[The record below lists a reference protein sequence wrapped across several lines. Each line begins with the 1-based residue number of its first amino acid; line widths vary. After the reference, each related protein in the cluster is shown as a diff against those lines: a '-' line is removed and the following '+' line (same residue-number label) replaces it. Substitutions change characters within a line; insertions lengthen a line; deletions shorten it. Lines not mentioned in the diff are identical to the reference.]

1 MEPLKKLLINIF
13 GPKSDPWTHAR
24 ALRIGKKILKGIF
37 ILNIVLFV
45 LAVKYGEDAT
55 FALCGWFIVANLMVV
70 IIIKFKDY
78 NFIAEVIINGND
90 ICFEL
95 PEEVIVVSKD
105 DIKEM
110 IYILYEVRV
119 YLKNG
124 KRLYADRKF
133 CPPYVVADGRK
144 HQGIR
149 AEDFVG
155 VKFIMREEDTRLE
168 DSRC

>member
-1 MEPLKKLLINIF
+1 MEPLKRLLINIF

-24 ALRIGKKILKGIF
+24 ALRIGKKILKAIF

-155 VKFIMREEDTRLE
+155 VKFIMREEDTTFR
-168 DSRC
+168 R

>member
-1 MEPLKKLLINIF
+1 MESLKKLLINIF
-13 GPKSDPWTHAR
+13 GPKSDPMATHAR

-37 ILNIVLFV
+37 ILNIVFFV
-45 LAVKYGEDAT
+45 LAVKYGGDAT
-55 FALCGWFIVANLMVV
+55 FALCGWFIVANLMIV

-124 KRLYADRKF
+124 KRLYADRRF

-144 HQGIR
+144 RQGVQR
-149 AEDFVG
+149 QKTLWV
-155 VKFIMREEDTRLE
+155 
-168 DSRC
+168 

>member
-1 MEPLKKLLINIF
+1 MNCKKLMLQTIHMGADIDWLDKNGLAPVEYACIYENY
-13 GPKSDPWTHAR
+13 D
-24 ALRIGKKILKGIF
+24 LLKILVNAGCKINWKDHNS
-37 ILNIVLFV
+37 LCLY
-45 LAVKYGEDAT
+45 LAARNEYKLLW
-55 FALCGWFIVANLMVV
+55 ALIQRGL
-70 IIIKFKDY
+70 D
-78 NFIAEVIINGND
+78 INVDTYRGSTALYWAVQ
-90 ICFEL
+90 EK
-95 PEEVIVVSKD
+95 IVVSKD

-155 VKFIMREEDTRLE
+155 VKFIMREEDTTFR
-168 DSRC
+168 R

>member
-24 ALRIGKKILKGIF
+24 ALRIGTKILKGIF
-37 ILNIVLFV
+37 ILNIVFFV
-45 LAVKYGEDAT
+45 LAVKYGGDAT
-55 FALCGWFIVANLMVV
+55 FALCGWFIVANSMVV

-155 VKFIMREEDTRLE
+155 VKFIMREEDTTFR
-168 DSRC
+168 R

>member
-37 ILNIVLFV
+37 ILNIVFFV
-45 LAVKYGEDAT
+45 LAVKYGGDAT
-55 FALCGWFIVANLMVV
+55 FALCGWFIVANLMIV
-70 IIIKFKDY
+70 IIIRFKDY

-133 CPPYVVADGRK
+133 CPPYVRK

-155 VKFIMREEDTRLE
+155 VKFIMREEDTTFR
-168 DSRC
+168 R

>member
-1 MEPLKKLLINIF
+1 MESLKKLLINIF

-37 ILNIVLFV
+37 ILNIVFFV
-45 LAVKYGEDAT
+45 LAVKYGGDAT
-55 FALCGWFIVANLMVV
+55 FALCGWFIVANLLIV

-155 VKFIMREEDTRLE
+155 VKFIMREEDTTFR
-168 DSRC
+168 R

>member
-1 MEPLKKLLINIF
+1 MEPLKRLLINIF

-37 ILNIVLFV
+37 ILNIVFFV
-45 LAVKYGEDAT
+45 LAVKYGGDAT
-55 FALCGWFIVANLMVV
+55 FALCGWFIVANLMIV

-155 VKFIMREEDTRLE
+155 VKFIMREEDTTFR
-168 DSRC
+168 R

>member
-1 MEPLKKLLINIF
+1 MESLKKLLINIF

-37 ILNIVLFV
+37 IINIVFFV
-45 LAVKYGEDAT
+45 LAVKYGGDAT
-55 FALCGWFIVANLMVV
+55 FALCGWFIVANLMIV

-155 VKFIMREEDTRLE
+155 VKFIMREEDTTFR
-168 DSRC
+168 R

>member
-1 MEPLKKLLINIF
+1 MESLKKLLINIF

-37 ILNIVLFV
+37 ILNIVFFV
-45 LAVKYGEDAT
+45 LAVKYGGDAT
-55 FALCGWFIVANLMVV
+55 FALCGWFIVANLMIV

-149 AEDFVG
+149 GEDFVG
-155 VKFIMREEDTRLE
+155 VKFIMREEDTTFR
-168 DSRC
+168 R

>member
-55 FALCGWFIVANLMVV
+55 FALCGCFIVANLMVV

-133 CPPYVVADGRK
+133 CPPYVV
-144 HQGIR
+144 
-149 AEDFVG
+149 DFVG
-155 VKFIMREEDTRLE
+155 VKFIMREEDTTFR
-168 DSRC
+168 R

>member
-37 ILNIVLFV
+37 ILNIVFFV
-45 LAVKYGEDAT
+45 LAVKYGGDAT
-55 FALCGWFIVANLMVV
+55 FALCGWFIVANLMIV

-155 VKFIMREEDTRLE
+155 IKFIMREEDTTFR
-168 DSRC
+168 R

>member
-1 MEPLKKLLINIF
+1 MEPLKRLLINIF

-70 IIIKFKDY
+70 IIINFKDY

-155 VKFIMREEDTRLE
+155 VKFIMREEDTTFR
-168 DSRC
+168 R

>member
-1 MEPLKKLLINIF
+1 MESLKKLLINIF

-37 ILNIVLFV
+37 ILNIVFFV
-45 LAVKYGEDAT
+45 LAVKYGGDAT
-55 FALCGWFIVANLMVV
+55 FALCGWFIVANLMIV

-95 PEEVIVVSKD
+95 PEEIIVVSKD

-155 VKFIMREEDTRLE
+155 VKFIMREEDTTFR
-168 DSRC
+168 R

>member
-1 MEPLKKLLINIF
+1 MESLKKLLINIF

-37 ILNIVLFV
+37 ILNIVFFV
-45 LAVKYGEDAT
+45 LAVKYGGDAT
-55 FALCGWFIVANLMVV
+55 FALCGWFIVANLMIV

-155 VKFIMREEDTRLE
+155 VKFIMREEDTTFIR
-168 DSRC
+168 

>member
-155 VKFIMREEDTRLE
+155 VKFIMREEDTTFR
-168 DSRC
+168 R

>member
-1 MEPLKKLLINIF
+1 MEPLKRLLINIF

-24 ALRIGKKILKGIF
+24 GLRIGMKILKGIS
-37 ILNIVLFV
+37 ILNIALLV
-45 LAVKYGEDAT
+45 LAVKYGGDAT
-55 FALCGWFIVANLMVV
+55 FALCGWFIVANLM
-70 IIIKFKDY
+70 IAMIIKFKDY

-155 VKFIMREEDTRLE
+155 VKFIMREEDTTFR
-168 DSRC
+168 R

>member
-37 ILNIVLFV
+37 ILNIVFFV
-45 LAVKYGEDAT
+45 LAVKYGGDAT

-78 NFIAEVIINGND
+78 NFIVEVIINGND

-155 VKFIMREEDTRLE
+155 VKFIMREEDTTFR
-168 DSRC
+168 R

>member
-1 MEPLKKLLINIF
+1 MEPLKKLLINIL

-24 ALRIGKKILKGIF
+24 GLRISKKILKGIF
-37 ILNIVLFV
+37 ALNIVLLLMSV
-45 LAVKYGEDAT
+45 RYGGDAT
-55 FALCGWFIVANLMVV
+55 FALCGWLIVANLMIV

-124 KRLYADRKF
+124 RRLYAYRNF

-155 VKFIMREEDTRLE
+155 VKFIMREEDTTFR
-168 DSRC
+168 R

>member
-1 MEPLKKLLINIF
+1 MESLKKLLINIF
-13 GPKSDPWTHAR
+13 GPMSDPWTHAR
-24 ALRIGKKILKGIF
+24 ALRIGKKILKGIS
-37 ILNIVLFV
+37 ILNIVFFV
-45 LAVKYGEDAT
+45 LAVKYGGDAT
-55 FALCGWFIVANLMVV
+55 FALCGWFIVANLMIV

-155 VKFIMREEDTRLE
+155 VKFIMREEDTTFR
-168 DSRC
+168 R

>member
-1 MEPLKKLLINIF
+1 MEPLKRLLINIF

-155 VKFIMREEDTRLE
+155 VKFIMKEEDTTFR
-168 DSRC
+168 R

>member
-1 MEPLKKLLINIF
+1 MEPLKRLLINIF

-24 ALRIGKKILKGIF
+24 GLRISKKILKGIF

-155 VKFIMREEDTRLE
+155 VKFIMREEDTTFR
-168 DSRC
+168 R

>member
-37 ILNIVLFV
+37 ILNIVFFV
-45 LAVKYGEDAT
+45 LAVKYGGDAT
-55 FALCGWFIVANLMVV
+55 FALCGWFIVANLMIV

-149 AEDFVG
+149 AEDFVS
-155 VKFIMREEDTRLE
+155 VKFIMREEDTTFR
-168 DSRC
+168 R

>member
-37 ILNIVLFV
+37 ILNIVFFV
-45 LAVKYGEDAT
+45 LAVKYEGDAT
-55 FALCGWFIVANLMVV
+55 FALCGWFIVGNLMVV

-155 VKFIMREEDTRLE
+155 VKFIMREEDTTFR
-168 DSRC
+168 R

>member
-37 ILNIVLFV
+37 ILNIVFFV
-45 LAVKYGEDAT
+45 LAVKYGGDAT
-55 FALCGWFIVANLMVV
+55 FALCSWFIVANLMVV

-155 VKFIMREEDTRLE
+155 VKFIMREEDTTFR
-168 DSRC
+168 R

>member
-1 MEPLKKLLINIF
+1 MEPLKRLLINIF

-105 DIKEM
+105 DIKER

-155 VKFIMREEDTRLE
+155 VKFIMREEDTTFR
-168 DSRC
+168 R

>member
-1 MEPLKKLLINIF
+1 MEPLKRLLINIF

-37 ILNIVLFV
+37 ILNIMLFV

-155 VKFIMREEDTRLE
+155 VKFIMREEDTTFR
-168 DSRC
+168 R

>member
-1 MEPLKKLLINIF
+1 MESLKKLLINIF

-37 ILNIVLFV
+37 IQNIVFFV
-45 LAVKYGEDAT
+45 LAVKYGGDAT
-55 FALCGWFIVANLMVV
+55 FALCGWFIVANLMIV

-155 VKFIMREEDTRLE
+155 VKFIMREEDTTFR
-168 DSRC
+168 R

>member
-37 ILNIVLFV
+37 ILNIVFFV
-45 LAVKYGEDAT
+45 LAVKYGGDAT
-55 FALCGWFIVANLMVV
+55 FALCGWFIVTNLMVV

-155 VKFIMREEDTRLE
+155 VKFIMREEDTTFR
-168 DSRC
+168 R

>member
-1 MEPLKKLLINIF
+1 MESLKKLLINIF

-37 ILNIVLFV
+37 ILNIVFFV
-45 LAVKYGEDAT
+45 LAVKYGGDAT
-55 FALCGWFIVANLMVV
+55 FALCGWFIVANLMIV

-105 DIKEM
+105 DIN
-110 IYILYEVRV
+110 IGV
-119 YLKNG
+119 
-124 KRLYADRKF
+124 
-133 CPPYVVADGRK
+133 
-144 HQGIR
+144 QG
-149 AEDFVG
+149 VQ
-155 VKFIMREEDTRLE
+155 TR
-168 DSRC
+168 

>member
-13 GPKSDPWTHAR
+13 GPKSDSWTHAR

-37 ILNIVLFV
+37 ILNIVFFV
-45 LAVKYGEDAT
+45 LAVKYGGDAT

-155 VKFIMREEDTRLE
+155 VKFIMREEDTTFR
-168 DSRC
+168 R

>member
-1 MEPLKKLLINIF
+1 MESLKKLLINIF

-24 ALRIGKKILKGIF
+24 ALRIGKKILKGII
-37 ILNIVLFV
+37 ILNIVFFV
-45 LAVKYGEDAT
+45 LAVKYGGDAT
-55 FALCGWFIVANLMVV
+55 FALCGWFIVANLMIV

-155 VKFIMREEDTRLE
+155 VKFIMREEDTTFR
-168 DSRC
+168 R

>member
-37 ILNIVLFV
+37 TVNIVFFV
-45 LAVKYGEDAT
+45 LAVKYGGDAT

-155 VKFIMREEDTRLE
+155 VKFIMREEDTTFR
-168 DSRC
+168 R

>member
-37 ILNIVLFV
+37 ILNIVFFV
-45 LAVKYGEDAT
+45 LAVKYGGDAT
-55 FALCGWFIVANLMVV
+55 FALCGWFIVANLMIV

-149 AEDFVG
+149 AEDFVD
-155 VKFIMREEDTRLE
+155 VKFIMREEDTTFR
-168 DSRC
+168 R

>member
-1 MEPLKKLLINIF
+1 MESLKKLLINIF

-37 ILNIVLFV
+37 ILNIVFIV
-45 LAVKYGEDAT
+45 LAVKYGGDAT
-55 FALCGWFIVANLMVV
+55 FALCGWFIVANLMIV

-155 VKFIMREEDTRLE
+155 VKFIMREEDTTFR
-168 DSRC
+168 R

>member
-37 ILNIVLFV
+37 ILNIVFFV
-45 LAVKYGEDAT
+45 LAVKYGGDAT

-95 PEEVIVVSKD
+95 LEEVIVVSKD

-155 VKFIMREEDTRLE
+155 VKFIMREEDTTFR
-168 DSRC
+168 R

>member
-37 ILNIVLFV
+37 ILNIVFFV
-45 LAVKYGEDAT
+45 LAVKYGGDAT
-55 FALCGWFIVANLMVV
+55 FALCGWFIVANLMIV

-155 VKFIMREEDTRLE
+155 VKFIMREEDTAFR
-168 DSRC
+168 R

>member
-1 MEPLKKLLINIF
+1 MESLKKLLINIF

-37 ILNIVLFV
+37 ILNIVFFV
-45 LAVKYGEDAT
+45 LAVKYGGDAT
-55 FALCGWFIVANLMVV
+55 FALCGWFIVANLMIV

-155 VKFIMREEDTRLE
+155 VKFIMREEDTTLR
-168 DSRC
+168 R

>member
-1 MEPLKKLLINIF
+1 MESLKKLLINIF

-37 ILNIVLFV
+37 ILNIVFFV
-45 LAVKYGEDAT
+45 LAVKYGGDAT
-55 FALCGWFIVANLMVV
+55 FALCGWFIVAKLMIV

-155 VKFIMREEDTRLE
+155 VKFIMREEDTTFR
-168 DSRC
+168 R

>member
-37 ILNIVLFV
+37 ILNIVFFV
-45 LAVKYGEDAT
+45 LVVKYGGDAT

-95 PEEVIVVSKD
+95 SEEVIVVSKD

-155 VKFIMREEDTRLE
+155 VKFIMREEDTTFR
-168 DSRC
+168 R

>member
-1 MEPLKKLLINIF
+1 MEPLKRLLINIF

-155 VKFIMREEDTRLE
+155 VKYIMREEDTTFR
-168 DSRC
+168 R